1 MGTCQGGI
9 PGPKVF
15 LLVCSDVF
23 NLVGLSSFNSKRHL
37 LTQCSIPSGGIT
49 TFGPLIIESFG
60 FDQLKTM
67 LFNMPFGAIQ
77 LIATLGGAWLATKYK
92 TKGGVI
98 ALLCLPAIAGC
109 VMLLEIPRG
118 ESHKGPLLAGYYIV
132 RLFSGFI

>member
-1 MGTCQGGI
+1 MRCTPSTYTETVLIRLC
-9 PGPKVF
+9 
-15 LLVCSDVF
+15 
-23 NLVGLSSFNSKRHL
+23 R
-37 LTQCSIPSGGIT
+37 IPSGGIT

-77 LIATLGGAWLATKYK
+77 LIATLGGAWLATRYK

-118 ESHKGPLLAGYYIV
+118 DAHKGPLLAGYYIV
-132 RLFSGFI
+132 SMSPHCG

>member
-1 MGTCQGGI
+1 
-9 PGPKVF
+9 
-15 LLVCSDVF
+15 VC
-23 NLVGLSSFNSKRHL
+23 R
-37 LTQCSIPSGGIT
+37 IPSGGIT

-77 LIATLGGAWLATKYK
+77 LIATLGGAWLATRYK

-118 ESHKGPLLAGYYIV
+118 DAHKGPLLAGYYIV
-132 RLFSGFI
+132 SMSLHCG